1 MLEINGEALN
11 LTIYDYDHL
20 KSVPI
25 EKKLSYRISAG
36 GGTELVID
44 LNVDERK
51 IKIEY
56 FEKFYI
62 KETKFVSFKEFIKL
76 LLKETNE
83 KKSDDVG
90 RTKSSGTVDKQPEQP
105 DNAAKIANIRVKE
118 ERAKISRKQTENS
131 PTKKQSRGRSSKKDS
146 K

>member
-25 EKKLSYRISAG
+25 DKKLSYRISAG

-44 LNVDERK
+44 LDVDERK

-76 LLKETNE
+76 LLRETNE
-83 KKSDDVG
+83 KQQDDTG
-90 RTKSSGTVDKQPEQP
+90 RTKYSKTVDRQPEQV
-105 DNAAKIANIRVKE
+105 DNSIKVADIRVKE
-118 ERAKISRKQTENS
+118 ERPKISRKQTENS
-131 PTKKQSRGRSSKKDS
+131 PTKKQSRGRSSKKDN

>member
-36 GGTELVID
+36 NGTELIID
-44 LNVDERK
+44 LNVDDRK

-56 FEKFYI
+56 FEKFHI
-62 KETKFVSFKEFIKL
+62 KETKLVSFKEFIKL
-76 LLKETNE
+76 LLKENNE
-83 KKSDDVG
+83 KQPDNTG
-90 RTKSSGTVDKQPEQP
+90 RAKSSKAVNRQPEQI
-105 DNAAKIANIRVKE
+105 DNPVKVTDIRVKE
-118 ERAKISRKQTENS
+118 ERAKVSRKQTDS
-131 PTKKQSRGRSSKKDS
+131 GAAKKQSRGRPRKKNS
-146 K
+146 